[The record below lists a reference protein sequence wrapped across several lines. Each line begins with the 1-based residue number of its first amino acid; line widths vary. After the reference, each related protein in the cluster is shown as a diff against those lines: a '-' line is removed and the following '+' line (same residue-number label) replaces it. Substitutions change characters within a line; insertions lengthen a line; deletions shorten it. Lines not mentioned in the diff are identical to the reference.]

1 MMEKSCTEF
10 LDMLASRAPVPGGGG
25 ASALAGALGMALG
38 SMVGNLTLNKKKYEN
53 VQDDIQGILGR
64 ASALQQELLVLVEKD
79 AEVFAPLARVYGL
92 PKGTEEE
99 KKIRKEEMEAA
110 LGNACSVPMKIMEKC
125 LECIDLHEELS
136 EKGTKMAISD
146 IGVGVLLCKSA
157 LMGAQLN
164 VQINTSSM
172 RNRTCAE
179 ELNAR
184 AARMMESGVRKAD
197 LVYQGV
203 EKRIAG

>member
-38 SMVGNLTLNKKKYEN
+38 SMVGNLTWNKKKYEN
-53 VQDDIQGILGR
+53 VQDDIQRILGR
-64 ASALQQELLVLVEKD
+64 ANILQQELLVLVEKD

-146 IGVGVLLCKSA
+146 IGVGVLFCKSA

-172 RNRTCAE
+172 KNRACAE

-197 LVYQGV
+197 LVYQRV

>member
-1 MMEKSCTEF
+1 MMEKSCREF

>member
-38 SMVGNLTLNKKKYEN
+38 SMVGNLTWNKKKYEN
-53 VQDDIQGILGR
+53 VQDDIQRILGR
-64 ASALQQELLVLVEKD
+64 ANVLQQELLVLVEKD
-79 AEVFAPLARVYGL
+79 AEVFAPLSRVYGL
-92 PKGTEEE
+92 PRGTEEE
-99 KKIRKEEMEAA
+99 KRIREEEMEAA

-146 IGVGVLLCKSA
+146 IGVGVLFCKSA

-172 RNRTCAE
+172 KNRACAE

-197 LVYQGV
+197 LVYQRV

>member
-1 MMEKSCTEF
+1 MMEKSCREF

-64 ASALQQELLVLVEKD
+64 ANALQQELLVLVEKD
-79 AEVFAPLARVYGL
+79 GEVFAPLSRVYGL
-92 PKGTEEE
+92 PRGTEEE
-99 KKIRKEEMEAA
+99 KKIREEEMEAA
-110 LGNACSVPMKIMEKC
+110 LENACSVPMEIMEKC
-125 LECIDLHEELS
+125 LGCIDLHEKLS
-136 EKGTKMAISD
+136 EKGTGIAISD

-172 RNRTCAE
+172 RNRPCAE

-197 LVYQGV
+197 LVYQRV
-203 EKRIAG
+203 EKRIVG